1 MTFRGSKVLAKT
13 VIFLFNIEYENPPT
27 MKRVL
32 PFFIFLGFI
41 VFSQKETQAQCF
53 QTQLPTTEC
62 NMAPTVCPTSGL
74 LDEYCGTNDNFNFDP
89 NLQPP
94 NFCGTIQN
102 PDWIGF
108 IPITTNVDIHIYV
121 EACTS
126 PLTIIPALQG
136 MAFKSCEYDW
146 EPVSNCIYELYTNT
160 SQTLSLTNLDP
171 GEVHYLLL
179 DGFSGAICNYY
190 LEVTSGAIAGYG
202 DALQADAGPDHF
214 IECNSSVILDASNS
228 TTTPTTNYTWS
239 DENGIVVGTGV
250 TYTATAPGTYTLY
263 LSDSDI
269 SICPSQDMVHVY
281 EAGVTTLE
289 LGDGNYL
296 DCNTGVATI
305 IGENVPSSPNYTYS
319 WMTTNGNFLSG
330 ETTANPVV
338 DAVGEYVLTMIDI
351 VNNCSKSDTI
361 SVMLFEDV
369 LTVDSIFQRICNSS
383 GSFNLN
389 AATLVFDSPDFI
401 YSWTTMDGNI
411 LYNED
416 KLRPRIDDVGTYN
429 ITFTDT
435 VSGCVIMDEVV
446 VVDTLLTPTPI
457 IDFVDSQYL
466 TCDYTEVELTAENS
480 IILSPVTYKWRKPSG
495 AVFSTNETATVDQPG
510 IYTLELKSV
519 MTGCIYSTEV
529 EIYDDTNPPAVFFPM
544 GIYGLNCAN
553 NFTQEIIPT
562 VTNSPNVGFEWSYN
576 GIVFSNNISIIVSSG
591 DEGIYDLTVTN
602 FANGC
607 SEQAMVEV
615 IDNGFEVDI
624 TTNDATCDNADGTAM
639 ISSGLAN
646 PLYEWS
652 NGIQGSVITGLAQGW
667 YSVTI
672 TDLDNNCSKHQN
684 FFVDEDISCKVVISG
699 YVVIDDNNTCTYD
712 PAMEGIELIMVK
724 LYPLEIYTYTDSTG
738 YYEFVVDDGEY
749 TVQYIPNIFYDLLC
763 PIPGIYDVTLNTNG
777 TSDDDNHFFVE
788 RVETDLC
795 ITKINGNAVPG
806 RRQFNL
812 LEVCNNG
819 QLTQTAT
826 VTFTHD
832 DLFGQVA
839 NLPNIEP
846 LNANAVNYTY
856 DANNNTFTWM
866 LNGLEPGD
874 CRKISWFMETPTT
887 AQVGQS
893 ISSVAEVSPVAFD
906 INPTNNYLAWNGIV
920 TASLDPN
927 IKQNYVGETLSGGAI
942 YEDDTT
948 MDYLIHFQNVGTDTA
963 YTVVIRD
970 TLDDAHLNVTT
981 LRGFTSSHDMQVEYE
996 GTNVLIFR
1004 FENIYLVDSLTNEEA
1019 SQGWVGF
1026 QIDLLPNQDVGTE
1039 ISNQAA
1045 IYFDFNEPIITNDVV
1060 NTIDQHFY
1068 KIEGEVKTEMGEG
1081 VKDVNVLLSGDLTA
1095 TILTDISGAFSFED
1109 LNPNE
1114 NFVLDFE
1121 KNTNPWNGVTTQ
1133 DIVAIRK
1140 HILGLEYL
1148 DSPYKLLAAD
1158 VNNSGSLTGL
1168 DMALI
1173 RSLILLNIMEFP
1185 NNPSWKIV
1193 DGNYIFPNPTQPWN
1207 SPIPNFLTIDNID
1220 GDRSYNLI
1228 GIKMGDVNNS
1238 VQPWNLLG
1246 SETRGRDGNL
1256 TLSVDN
1262 QEVSIG
1268 GEYVVALRA
1277 KEFKEMNAFQFTLDF
1292 EQEKL
1297 NFLGFEKGVLENM
1310 SEQNIGP
1317 RFLEKGKLTIAW
1329 TTSEGKNIN
1338 DGEPLFFLKFKA
1350 KEKGD
1355 LSKMLK
1361 VNSSKTTAV
1370 AYDEEENIFDIN
1382 LIFAGE
1388 EKNSSIQVFPNPTDE
1403 NIFVNI
1409 NLEKTISIQLDIFNA
1424 FGQLEKSVLSST
1436 IHPKGFFQQKIN
1448 VQTFSPGTYF
1458 IKMKMGEEV
1467 IVRKFIVM

>member
-1 MTFRGSKVLAKT
+1 MNRA
-13 VIFLFNIEYENPPT
+13 I
-27 MKRVL
+27 
-32 PFFIFLGFI
+32 PFFILLSFI
-41 VFSQKETQAQCF
+41 IFSQIETQAQCF
-53 QTQLPTTEC
+53 QPQLPTTEC

-74 LDEYCGTNDNFNFDP
+74 LDEYCGTNDDFNFDP
-89 NLQPP
+89 NFQPP

-126 PLTIIPALQG
+126 PLAVVPALQV
-136 MAFKSCEYDW
+136 MAFKSCEFDW
-146 EPVSNCIYELYTNT
+146 EPVSDCIYELYTNT

-202 DALQADAGPDHF
+202 DALQADAGADNF

-228 TTTPTTNYTWS
+228 TATPTTNYTWS
-239 DENGIVVGTGV
+239 DENGNVVGTGI
-250 TYTATAPGTYTLY
+250 TYTATATGTYTLY
-263 LSDSDI
+263 LNDSDI
-269 SICPSQDMVHVY
+269 SICPSEDEVQVF

-296 DCNTGVATI
+296 DCNTGIATI
-305 IGENVPSSPNYTYS
+305 IGENVPSNPNYTYS

-338 DAVGEYVLTMIDI
+338 DAVGEYILTMVDGI
-351 VNNCSKSDTI
+351 NNCSKSDTI

-369 LTVDSIFQRICNSS
+369 LTVDSIFQKTCTSS
-383 GSFNLN
+383 GNFDLN
-389 AATLVFDSPDFI
+389 ATALAFDSPDFI
-401 YSWTTMDGNI
+401 YAWTTTDGNI
-411 LYNED
+411 VSNEN
-416 KLRPRIDDVGTYN
+416 KQTPRINELGTYN

-435 VSGCVIMDEVV
+435 VSGCVFMDEVL
-446 VVDTLLTPTPI
+446 VVDTLLSPTPI
-457 IDFVDSQYL
+457 IDFVGNQYL
-466 TCDYTEVELTAENS
+466 TCDLTNVELTAENS

-495 AVFSTNETATVDQPG
+495 VVFSTGETAIVDQGG
-510 IYTLELKSV
+510 IYTLELMV
-519 MTGCIYSTEV
+519 ILTGCVYSTEV
-529 EIYDDTNPPAVFFPM
+529 EVIVDDNAPDVIFPLST
-544 GIYGLNCAN
+544 YGLNCAN
-553 NFTQEIIPT
+553 NFTQEIIPII
-562 VTNSPNVGFEWSYN
+562 NNGPNIGFEWSYN
-576 GIVFSNNISIIVSSG
+576 GFIISNNINIIVSSG
-591 DEGIYDLTVTN
+591 EEGIYDLTVTN
-602 FANGC
+602 FVNGC
-607 SEQAMVEV
+607 SSQAMIEV
-615 IDNGFEVDI
+615 VDNGFAVDI
-624 TTNDATCDNADGTAM
+624 TTVNATCDAADGTAM

-652 NGIQGSVITGLAQGW
+652 NGVQGSVITGLTQGW

-738 YYEFVVDDGEY
+738 YYEFVVEDGDY
-749 TVQYIPNIFYDLLC
+749 SVQYISNIFYDLLC
-763 PIPGIYDVTLNTNG
+763 PVPGIYDVTLNTNG
-777 TSDDDNHFFVE
+777 TSDNDNHFFIE

-806 RRQFNL
+806 LKQFNL
-812 LEVCNNG
+812 LEVCNFG

-839 NLPNIEP
+839 SLPNIEP
-846 LNANAVNYTY
+846 LNTNAENYIY
-856 DANNNTFTWM
+856 DSNNKTFTWM
-866 LNGLEPGD
+866 LNELEPGE

-887 AQVGQS
+887 AQVGQIITS
-893 ISSVAEVSPVAFD
+893 AAEVTPNDFD
-906 INPTNNYLAWNGIV
+906 VNPTNNNLNWNGVV

-948 MDYLIHFQNVGTDTA
+948 MDYLIHFQNIGTDTA

-996 GTNVLIFR
+996 DTNVLIFR

-1019 SQGWVGF
+1019 SKGWVGF

-1045 IYFDFNEPIITNDVV
+1045 IYFDYNEPIITNEVV

-1068 KIEGEVKTEMGEG
+1068 KIEGEVKTEIGEG
-1081 VKDVNVLLSGDLTA
+1081 VKDVNALLSGDLVAA
-1095 TILTDISGAFSFED
+1095 TLTDLLGVFSFED

-1114 NFVLDFE
+1114 SFAVDFE

-1158 VNNSGSLTGL
+1158 VNNSGSITGL

-1173 RSLILLNIMEFP
+1173 RSLILLNILEFP
-1185 NNPSWKIV
+1185 TNPSWKII
-1193 DGNYIFPNPTQPWN
+1193 DGNYVFPDPTQPWG
-1207 SPIPNFLTIDNID
+1207 SSIPISLTIDNINE
-1220 GDRSYNLI
+1220 DRSYNLI

-1238 VQPWNLLG
+1238 VQPWNLLD
-1246 SETRGRDGNL
+1246 SETREREDVLNL
-1256 TLSVDN
+1256 SIDN
-1262 QEVSIG
+1262 QEVSVG
-1268 GEYVVALRA
+1268 EEYVVALRA
-1277 KEFKEMNAFQFTLDF
+1277 KDFKDMVAYQFTLGFDKN
-1292 EQEKL
+1292 KL
-1297 NFLGFEKGVLENM
+1297 RFTGFEEGVLETM
-1310 SEQNIGP
+1310 SEQNIGS
-1317 RFLEKGKLTIAW
+1317 RFLKNGKLTIAW
-1329 TTSEGKNIN
+1329 TSSEGKNIN
-1338 DGEPLFFLKFKA
+1338 EDEPLFFLKFKA
-1350 KEKGD
+1350 KQKGEI
-1355 LSKMLK
+1355 SEMLEI
-1361 VNSSKTTAV
+1361 NSSKTTAV
-1370 AYDEEENIFDIN
+1370 AYDEEEDIFDIN
-1382 LIFAGE
+1382 LIFEGE
-1388 EKNSSIQVFPNPTDE
+1388 EKNALIQIFPNPTNE

-1424 FGQLEKSVLSST
+1424 FGQLEKSVLSNT
-1436 IHPKGFFQQKIN
+1436 IQAKGFFQQKIN
-1448 VQTFSPGTYF
+1448 VQKFSPGTYF
-1458 IKMKMGEEV
+1458 IKMKMGEEIV
-1467 IVRKFIVM
+1467 VRKFIVM